1 MAGQEEDGMNNSP
14 KEFLAAWRESFI
26 DNETV
31 ELEDL
36 DALMAELLEDAAEE
50 GVSRQELDKAA
61 HGDLRGYL
69 TTAIRVRSR
78 DLQAAAVE

>member
-1 MAGQEEDGMNNSP
+1 MSRREEAGMNDTP

-26 DNETV
+26 DQQTV
-31 ELEDL
+31 EPDDL
-36 DALMAELLEDAAEE
+36 NALMAELLEDADED

-69 TTAIRVRSR
+69 LTAIRARTR
-78 DLQAAAVE
+78 ALHFAE

>member
-1 MAGQEEDGMNNSP
+1 MIDSP

-26 DNETV
+26 DQQTV
-31 ELEDL
+31 ELDDL
-36 DALMAELLEDAAEE
+36 DALMAELLEDADED

-69 TTAIRVRSR
+69 ITAIRARSR
-78 DLQAAAVE
+78 ETHALTE

>member
-1 MAGQEEDGMNNSP
+1 MSRQEEAGMNNSP

-26 DNETV
+26 DQQTV
-31 ELEDL
+31 ELDDL
-36 DALMAELLEDAAEE
+36 DALMAELLEDADEG

-69 TTAIRVRSR
+69 TTAIRTRSR
-78 DLQAAAVE
+78 ELHALAE

>member
-1 MAGQEEDGMNNSP
+1 MNGSP

-26 DNETV
+26 DKEVV
-31 ELEDL
+31 EMDDL
-36 DALMAELLEDAAEE
+36 DALMAELLEDADED

-69 TTAIRVRSR
+69 TTAIRARSR
-78 DLQAAAVE
+78 ELHASAE